1 MSGPRKSVNCRA
13 HSHCGPLTD
22 YSTFKMIAW
31 EPFELEAKS
40 RTGKIARK
48 LQAFAA
54 RLDDL
59 FESPGLTRWKQRANT
74 NRLSLDLHRHTVAG
88 ATRVHLQNK

>member
-1 MSGPRKSVNCRA
+1 MTSLRKSVNCRP

-22 YSTFKMIAW
+22 YSAFKMIVR

-59 FESPGLTRWKQRANT
+59 FESPGLTWWKQRTNT
-74 NRLSLDLHRHTVAG
+74 NRLSLDLHGHTVAC